1 MSNKTL
7 PVSFMVVMVV
17 VFGPWCSISVVSC
30 RWAVVLG
37 VGGRWSGG
45 WSWSVVL
52 GVGGPL
58 SGLWSWS
65 VDGRCSMFVAGVVAR
80 KFVRCG

>member
-1 MSNKTL
+1 M
-7 PVSFMVVMVV
+7 
-17 VFGPWCSISVVSC
+17 GPYT
-30 RWAVVLG
+30 VLLQKCNPALY
-37 VGGRWSGG
+37 SGLG
-45 WSWSVVL
+45 LGSWSVVL